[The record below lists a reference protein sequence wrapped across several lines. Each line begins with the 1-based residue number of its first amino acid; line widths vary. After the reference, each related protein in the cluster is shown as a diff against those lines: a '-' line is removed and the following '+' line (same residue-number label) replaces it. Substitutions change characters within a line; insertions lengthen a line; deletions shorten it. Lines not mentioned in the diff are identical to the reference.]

1 MGWFWRILAQ
11 FPFSLVRACPTDWWT
26 PGARNLGRA
35 RNVAHRIAAAWGPF
49 VSSSVHLGTEPRSD
63 SIRRDV
69 RRQDRA
75 DPAGRS
81 NRRRELRILDGV
93 CSPNHLHKTP
103 PNPSPLDH
111 WRAEAQ
117 WAPGRRTEKTQAC
130 SLFGSLR
137 TDFAVLHKSRSSATP
152 FPASTNSKLYRVV
165 GSLAWRRGRRQ
176 HGSSRRHHGYKLIRS
191 VGARRQIW
199 GLHRQPWEPRVTSS
213 GEIAAGGN

>member
-1 MGWFWRILAQ
+1 LAEWASIPSWRPKYTRTAHFCL
-11 FPFSLVRACPTDWWT
+11 PCNLTSRRA

-63 SIRRDV
+63 FVRRDV

-81 NRRRELRILDGV
+81 NRRRELRISDGV
-93 CSPNHLHKTP
+93 CSPNHLNKTP

-117 WAPGRRTEKTQAC
+117 WAPGRRTRAC
-130 SLFGSLR
+130 CCRPIAIEG
-137 TDFAVLHKSRSSATP
+137 AGG
-152 FPASTNSKLYRVV
+152 FPDRN
-165 GSLAWRRGRRQ
+165 
-176 HGSSRRHHGYKLIRS
+176 LIHS
-191 VGARRQIW
+191 
-199 GLHRQPWEPRVTSS
+199 EPRPQSPPGPATVASS
-213 GEIAAGGN
+213 PPPSNCVRH